1 MRAIVVPEFGSAE
14 VLTLQEVDEPAP
26 GDQDLLIEVHAGG
39 LNPIDF
45 KMRRG
50 ALAKG
55 RPRPIILG
63 FDVSGTVRGLG
74 RAVSGFQ
81 VGDQVYASPSLARN
95 GANAEFVCVDAR
107 TAAPKPKS
115 LDHLAAGA
123 LPLVTLTAWEA
134 LVIRARAQRGETVL
148 IHAGGGGVG
157 HVAIQIAKWLGCRV
171 LTTAS
176 QPESLELSR
185 QSGAD
190 VVINYRETDFVER
203 VKQETG
209 GRGCPVV
216 FDTVGGETFDRS
228 LDCVAVDGRIITC
241 VGAAS
246 DKIPSK
252 LFRLSATLYFEF
264 MGAVGIYSVRQES
277 HGEILR
283 AAAALIDEGKLRP
296 HVSRV
301 LGLETVAEGHRLL
314 ESGHVTGKLVV
325 RVRAEG

>member
-1 MRAIVVPEFGSAE
+1 MRAIVVTRFGEADVLQPE
-14 VLTLQEVDEPAP
+14 QMPEPVP
-26 GDQDLLIEVHAGG
+26 GEHDLLVEVHACG

-45 KMRRG
+45 KVRRG

-55 RPRPIILG
+55 RALPIILG
-63 FDVSGTVRGLG
+63 FDVSGVVRGAG
-74 RAVSGFQ
+74 KAVNGFR
-81 VGDQVYASPSLARN
+81 VGDEVYAAPSLVRN

-107 TAAPKPKS
+107 MAARKPKS
-115 LDHLAAGA
+115 LDHVQAAA

-134 LVIRARAQRGETVL
+134 LLQRARIQRGETIL

-157 HVAIQIAKWLGCRV
+157 HVAIQLAQLHGCRV

-176 QPESLELSR
+176 RAESLELCR
-185 QSGAD
+185 QFGAG
-190 VVINYRETDFVER
+190 VVINYHVADFVER

-228 LDCVAVDGRIITC
+228 LDCLAPDGRLITC
-241 VGAAS
+241 VGTPS
-246 DKIPSK
+246 NRIPQK
-252 LFRLSATLYFEF
+252 LFRLNATLIFEF
-264 MGAVGIYSVRQES
+264 MGTPGVYGVRPES

-283 AAAALIDEGKLRP
+283 AAAALMDEAKLKP

-301 LGLETVAEGHRLL
+301 LASEEIAEGHRLL
-314 ESGHVTGKLVV
+314 EAGHVTGKLVV
-325 RVRAEG
+325 RVKL